1 MGVRIAILGIGLVF
15 AGSAYGISTAADGA
29 AAHYT
34 FSSGDRGYHAVIADV
49 DSAVVMP
56 TAQIAP
62 KLTSVW
68 RMLGQTQPVA
78 AITGTFFAWENG
90 KPVADVVVDGQQM
103 ATGYRG
109 SILAVDWFG
118 KPHIVDAPTRKPFDY
133 HAYRYAVRGGVR
145 ILNGGIVE
153 SNPRAQGFTDSSI
166 WGSAART
173 AVGITASGK
182 LMLVATRSSVT
193 LSALGKALKGQGAV
207 DALAMDG
214 GGSTMLY
221 FNGDMKISPNRGL
234 CNLLLIEKR
243 SPYDDAFRSYLAQLG
258 QTQAEGSLKGVM
270 DSKAPRSER

>member
-1 MGVRIAILGIGLVF
+1 MGVRILAIGLA
-15 AGSAYGISTAADGA
+15 AGFGASAFGFSTSADGA
-29 AAHYT
+29 AAHFT
-34 FSSGDRGYHAVIADV
+34 FVSGDRGYHAVVADTGS
-49 DSAVVMP
+49 DLITP
-56 TAQIAP
+56 TAQVAP
-62 KLTSVW
+62 RLTNVW
-68 RMLGQTQPVA
+68 RLISQSQPVA

-90 KPVADVVVDGQQM
+90 KPVADVVVDGTQV

-118 KPHIVDAPTRKPFDY
+118 KPHILDTPTRKPFDY

-145 ILNGGIVE
+145 VLQSGVVAN
-153 SNPRAQGFTDSSI
+153 NPRSQGFTDSSI

-173 AVGITASGK
+173 AVGITATGK
-182 LMLVATRSSVT
+182 LMFVATRSSVT
-193 LSALGKALKGQGAV
+193 LSALGKAMKSQGAV

-221 FNGDMKISPNRGL
+221 FDGDLKISPNRGL

-243 SPYDDAFRSYLAQLG
+243 SPYDEAFRTYLARLG

-270 DSKAPRSER
+270 DSAGTQGER